1 MEKET
6 KYLFITLSIRDGERE
21 HTHRVLHTTKCKN
34 IDFAA
39 EYYAAHFWGE
49 SELCDGAW
57 YAWGGEIAIKLDSV
71 KQITYPEYQYLNELF
86 TIKTIAMKKFY
97 YVVEK
102 QLDSTD
108 ESINGLKTITIYK
121 IDNDTPIRLGDIE
134 VDLESYGEEEIEDFL
149 SSNDYIDAFENVS
162 IIQL

>member
-1 MEKET
+1 M
-6 KYLFITLSIRDGERE
+6 
-21 HTHRVLHTTKCKN
+21 
-34 IDFAA
+34 
-39 EYYAAHFWGE
+39 
-49 SELCDGAW
+49 
-57 YAWGGEIAIKLDSV
+57 
-71 KQITYPEYQYLNELF
+71 
-86 TIKTIAMKKFY
+86 KTFY

-102 QLDSTD
+102 QLDSTG